1 MRRDTVGKDR
11 KGARRQRSLSP
22 NLVAFN
28 KLDLLGTELL
38 DQAGVH
44 PTGLACLG
52 FDFVPR
58 LSFIGHL
65 EFIAPLHGCDYFR
78 IRGGGLS
85 NVDG

>member
-52 FDFVPR
+52 FDLVPR
-58 LSFIGHL
+58 RSLIGHL
-65 EFIAPLHGCDYFR
+65 
-78 IRGGGLS
+78 
-85 NVDG
+85 